1 MASPG
6 GSKRQ
11 PRSSAPGAAAQ
22 LGVMVSG
29 LIRAGVIDTPF
40 EIERRYRDRRLTAQI
55 EADGSVTCD
64 GRIFGT
70 LSSAA
75 SYARSTCRGARLVS
89 ESRQLSSNGWS
100 FWQYRNDAGE
110 LESIRTLRR
119 RYLQR

>member
-1 MASPG
+1 
-6 GSKRQ
+6 
-11 PRSSAPGAAAQ
+11 
-22 LGVMVSG
+22 MVSG

-40 EIERRYRDRRLTAQI
+40 EIERRYRDRRLTARI

-75 SYARSTCRGARLVS
+75 SYARSTCSGAPAAS
-89 ESRQLSSNGWS
+89 GSRQLSSNGWS

-110 LESIRTLRR
+110 LESIRALRR
-119 RYLQR
+119 RYLRR